1 MLGPCVT
8 PSLLS
13 RPLCSCAYH
22 PSSGVVEV
30 EVWLMSMAQSFCPL
44 QCSLPLPWCM
54 LSIWLQCDMQVF
66 LVPHQEAHPHI
77 SIMDTLVINLSNFF
91 PLCFWAAI
99 QEIHPNLELLL
110 FPHKVD
116 NQVHWSQFHP
126 MRKFSLFAVFQGHSC
141 SVAIAHY

>member
-99 QEIHPNLELLL
+99 QEIHPNLELPL